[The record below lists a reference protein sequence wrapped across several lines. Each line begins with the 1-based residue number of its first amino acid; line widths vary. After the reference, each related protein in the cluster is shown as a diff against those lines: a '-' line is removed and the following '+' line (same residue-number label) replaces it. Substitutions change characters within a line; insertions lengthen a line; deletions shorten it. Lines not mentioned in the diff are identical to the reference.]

1 MNNKIPIQNIWFL
14 MLYSSEYAHN
24 NLTNLFEIDDSA
36 GLEQLLAKVFL
47 AHLQDYISQH
57 LRKQSKVKEK
67 ELSVVKGRINF
78 YQTVVRQSLSK
89 GLVYCSYRENTYNTQ
104 RHSYMLSALNIVLSF
119 HISKDHRKQLNAL
132 KFEFKNYGISEEH
145 VYQITK
151 DHFSSFEHICRKVIE
166 ISRLIHEMK
175 ILSTEL
181 GKIVQPELILNDQK
195 IRKIFEK
202 GIAGFFKLNLPK
214 EYRIRSSKGSEIDLM
229 LRHHTDNTAEYFPRM
244 YLDMIIS
251 KDKFGLIID
260 TKFAN
265 IFEKNYANQ
274 SKISSNYIRQI
285 YTYVMSYKLN
295 NKDNNYAGMLL
306 FPAINEEY
314 RMSVNMLSTELFFY
328 TIDLSKKIPEIH
340 NDLLEI
346 VKSAFEQMTTDNYM
360 RNESLI

>member
-14 MLYSSEYAHN
+14 MLYSSEYVHN
-24 NLTNLFEIDDSA
+24 NLTQLFEIDESS

-47 AHLQDYISQH
+47 VHLQDYISQH
-57 LRKQSKVKEK
+57 LRKQSKVKKK
-67 ELSVVKGRINF
+67 ELSVVKGRIDF
-78 YQTVVRQSLSK
+78 YQTEVRQSLSK

-104 RHSYMLSALNIVLSF
+104 RHSYMLSALNILLSF
-119 HISKDHRKQLNAL
+119 HISKDHRKKLNAL
-132 KFEFKNYGISEEH
+132 KFEFKNYGVSENH
-145 VYQITK
+145 SYQITK

-166 ISRLIHEMK
+166 ISSLIHDMK

-181 GKIVQPELILNDQK
+181 GNTVQPELILNDHK

-214 EYRIRSSKGSEIDLM
+214 EYRIISSKGSAIDLM
-229 LRHHTDNTAEYFPRM
+229 LTYDATNIAEYFPRM

-265 IFEKNYANQ
+265 IFQKNYHNKN
-274 SKISSNYIRQI
+274 KINSNYIRQI

-295 NKDNNYAGMLL
+295 NKDNTYAGMLL
-306 FPAINEEY
+306 FPAINGEY
-314 RMSVNMLSTELFFY
+314 RMSVNMLSIELFFY

-346 VKSAFEQMTTDNYM
+346 VKGGFDHMILKDTCEV
-360 RNESLI
+360 